1 MGYSEEVIRNILKD
15 IPLETIEDN
24 PIDGAIV
31 LEGGA
36 FRGVYQE
43 GVLDCLMRN
52 GYNFKT
58 TIGVSAGALNGISYT
73 TGQIGRSAHV
83 NIRYRHDGRYV
94 GIKAFI
100 KSKRRSVIGFDYI
113 FNDLPEIPT
122 LDVAKLKNP
131 DRKFICVA
139 TNMNTGQAE
148 YFDNSRSDILNCVR
162 ASATL
167 PYISKAVYINSIPY
181 YDGGCADR
189 IPFKYALSHGNK
201 KVIVVRTRDRKFRTK
216 QSFEKKY
223 MVSKRVYGN
232 HINFA
237 INLAKTDD
245 DYNELCDELDSY
257 ENSGD
262 VFVIAPSKP
271 INIKMLEGD
280 LTKLKEIY
288 DLGYNDALKSLDKL
302 KKYLRG

>member
-1 MGYSEEVIRNILKD
+1 M
-15 IPLETIEDN
+15 
-24 PIDGAIV
+24 
-31 LEGGA
+31 
-36 FRGVYQE
+36 Q
-43 GVLDCLMRN
+43 N

-58 TIGVSAGALNGISYT
+58 TIGVSAGALNGASYT
-73 TGQIGRSAHV
+73 TGQMGRNAHI

-113 FNDLPEIPT
+113 FSDLPDIPP
-122 LDVAKLKNP
+122 LDLEKLKTT
-131 DRKFICVA
+131 DRKFICVC
-139 TNMNTGQAE
+139 TNMNTGKAE
-148 YFDNSRSDILNCVR
+148 YFDNKRDNILDYIK

-167 PYISKAVYINSIPY
+167 PYISKAVYINDIPY

-189 IPFKYALSHGNK
+189 IPFKYALNHGNK

-223 MVSKRVYGN
+223 MVAKRVYGN
-232 HINFA
+232 HIDFA

-245 DYNELCDELDSY
+245 DYNELCDELDEY
-257 ENSGD
+257 ENNGE

-280 LTKLKEIY
+280 LNKLKEIY
-288 DLGYNDALKSLDKL
+288 NLGYSDALKSLDNL
-302 KKYLRG
+302 KKYLRS